1 MYDPVF
7 VTGSKSFIMK
17 AHGSQAVGFFCEW
30 DESLCRSP
38 TFSMKSKAAN

>member
-17 AHGSQAVGFFCEW
+17 AHGLQAVGFFVNGMN
-30 DESLCRSP
+30 LY
-38 TFSMKSKAAN
+38 AAGQHFL